1 MSDSNAS
8 PPYATFLQRSSAFMI
23 DLIIFTLATELLV
36 RILYGSQVL
45 EELLQGNRV
54 LGPGPFVIWNVLPAV
69 VVIFCWTLVG
79 ATPGK
84 KILRL
89 KVLCKKRGTFPT
101 SSQSV
106 IRYLGYY
113 LWFLPLGIGFLGH
126 VIVGFLIV
134 LGVSNKDRQLVHDRI
149 SGTIVVRLARKNTQ
163 REKPKL

>member
-1 MSDSNAS
+1 
-8 PPYATFLQRSSAFMI
+8 MI
-23 DLIIFTLATELLV
+23 DLILFTLATELMV
-36 RILYGSQVL
+36 RMVYGSQVL

-54 LGPGPFVIWNVLPAV
+54 VGPGPFVIWNVLPAIA
-69 VVIFCWTLVG
+69 VIFCWSLVG

-89 KVLCKKRGTFPT
+89 KVLCKKRLAFPT
-101 SSQSV
+101 SAQSV
-106 IRYLGYY
+106 MRYLSYY

-126 VIVGFLIV
+126 IVVGFLIV

-149 SGTIVVRLARKNTQ
+149 AGTIVVRLAKKNTQ